1 MLTYDISERGN
12 LTIYEYLYRCIK
24 ADIIKGRLS
33 LGEKLPSKRKMA
45 QQHQISLKTVENAYE
60 QLLMEGYISAREK
73 SGYYVMEAVM
83 SGVSGK
89 YVFRDGRS

>member
-33 LGEKLPSKRKMA
+33 LGEKLPSKREDGA
-45 QQHQISLKTVENAYE
+45 AASDQPEN
-60 QLLMEGYISAREK
+60 GRE
-73 SGYYVMEAVM
+73 
-83 SGVSGK
+83 
-89 YVFRDGRS
+89 RL

>member
-24 ADIIKGRLS
+24 DDIIKGRLS

-73 SGYYVMEAVM
+73 
-83 SGVSGK
+83 
-89 YVFRDGRS
+89 RLLCDGSRSRI